1 MSSKLKLI
9 LALVV
14 ALSLMAV
21 LITGCETDE
30 TEDAEEPAK
39 EEEVE
44 ETEGE
49 PSEDE
54 DLTFGMVIKYPG
66 TPFIEAF
73 QEAAH
78 EAAEEVGAEV
88 IVRDGEAD
96 AHQIMNHIDTFI
108 VEDIDGFIM
117 AGAEDLQAIV
127 PGIEQLNEEGIP
139 VTALDTCPEGGEVDY
154 FISADIE
161 GQSARAA
168 EQFIEGIKDRH
179 DGEVPEGTVIEITG
193 DIRDMFTQAASDGFR
208 SVVGEY
214 DQLEIAQGEGNWNNI
229 DAQQRTSDLLTRHG
243 DDVLG
248 VYVQTPDI
256 MGPGAVEAILGAGED
271 PADYGITGIW
281 MGPEGIELINE
292 GHVEG
297 IVAMPAYVPAKM
309 AIYLLNDIIAG
320 EDTPEI
326 GETVDLEEYI
336 GEDGELWEPAE
347 VKENPWA
354 DEGRYLELN
363 APIVPEEV
371 DPDDERLWE
380 NRLDHLF

>member
-88 IVRDGEAD
+88 IVRDGEGD

-117 AGAEDLQAIV
+117 AGAVDLQAIV

-309 AIYLLNDIIAG
+309 AVYLLNDIIAG
-320 EDTPEI
+320 EDTPEV
-326 GETVDLEEYI
+326 GDTVVLEDYI

-354 DEGRYLELN
+354 DEGKYIELN
-363 APIVPEEV
+363 APMVPQDV

-380 NRLDHLF
+380 NRLEHIF